1 VGKTFVLLKPD
12 AVARGLV
19 GRIVSRFEDAGL
31 HLEAARALTPSR
43 ELITS
48 HYPES
53 SDWLMTVGG
62 KTLESYA
69 ADGLDP
75 AADLGTND
83 PEAIGRLV
91 KGWLVDYISS
101 GPVVAMI
108 WRGNRVVSQV
118 RKLVGHTLPSH
129 AVPGTIRGDFSSDS
143 AELANREGR
152 PVRNLIH
159 ASGDPEEAAREIAL
173 WFGDGAS

>member
-1 VGKTFVLLKPD
+1 MEKTFVLLKPD

-43 ELITS
+43 DLIVR
-48 HYPES
+48 HYPDDL
-53 SDWLMTVGG
+53 DWLTAVGG